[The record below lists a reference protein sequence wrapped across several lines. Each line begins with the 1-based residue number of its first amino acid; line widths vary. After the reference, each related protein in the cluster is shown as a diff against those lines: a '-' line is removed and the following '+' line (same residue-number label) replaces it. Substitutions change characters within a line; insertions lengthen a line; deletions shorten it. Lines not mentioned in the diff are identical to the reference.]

1 MEWVK
6 LSFLF
11 HLSYTWV
18 FRYVGLCGLGG
29 VVCTRMSIQWQ
40 VCLYNDMVYLQ
51 EVTVQVNQCVLY
63 PIVEPFLL
71 SLPKSSCIFLMQLP
85 HKRDHLTSFYICV
98 LSSFVFPPFEAL
110 SQLPPTAY
118 GSISR
123 RWSWQ
128 HGARLESLT
137 QDMSLNQWNLKV
149 ELVPQAQGTLCNAA
163 GQICMCM

>member
-11 HLSYTWV
+11 HLSLHMGVQVCRFVWV
-18 FRYVGLCGLGG
+18 GG
-29 VVCTRMSIQWQ
+29 VVCTCMSIQWH

-51 EVTVQVNQCVLY
+51 EVTVQVNQCVSY
-63 PIVEPFLL
+63 PTVEPFLL

-85 HKRDHLTSFYICV
+85 HKRGHLTSFYICV

-123 RWSWQ
+123 RWRWQ